1 MTEPDPAARLVA
13 AIQGAVAEHAFGTAM
28 KLAEPINAGL
38 FDAAGK
44 PMVMTDASFLASS
57 AGALAAVRQFFGNR
71 WRAGDVAITN
81 DPDAGAANACEMI
94 VVAPIFAAGTAPAAW
109 ALARARVPDFGG
121 WELGGYSPQAVDRWA
136 EGARIEPAKLVVGGA
151 WRREV
156 GDMLRLN
163 SRTPILTLRIATI
176 LTEIARSIAA
186 SWHAAEENER
196 GIVAAEI
203 AAAVASESEKIDRA
217 FQTLSRSKQRTEQPV
232 HVPIPSEPIAPITVE
247 MRYDGARLHV
257 ALSGPAVSPLP
268 INLGRYGAPD
278 IVIGAVSAG
287 FAPRR
292 LTTAAIL
299 DRLAIEVPEPNLL
312 AAPLPATV
320 GLGRETTGQAVFR
333 GVLAALSASGLHAD
347 TDVAWQAYCR
357 TALGGRL
364 DYSTGKLSAEMAAA
378 IRISEAAE
386 ACR

>member
-1 MTEPDPAARLVA
+1 MPESNPAARLVA
-13 AIQGAVAEHAFGTAM
+13 AIQGAIEQHPLGTTM

-38 FDAAGK
+38 FDGAGK
-44 PMVMTDASFLASS
+44 PMVVTDASFLASS

-71 WRAGDVAITN
+71 WRTGDVAITN
-81 DPDAGAANACEMI
+81 DADAGAANACEMI

-163 SRTPILTLRIATI
+163 SRTPTLTLRIAMI
-176 LTEIARSIAA
+176 LTETARSIAA
-186 SWHAAEENER
+186 SWHAAQGIER
-196 GIVAAEI
+196 GTIEAEI

-217 FQTLSRSKQRTEQPV
+217 FKTLSRSKQRIEQPV
-232 HVPIPSEPIAPITVE
+232 RVPIPSEPIAPITVA
-247 MRYDGARLHV
+247 MRYDGVRLHV
-257 ALSGPAVSPLP
+257 ALSGPAASPLP
-268 INLGRYGAPD
+268 INLGRYGAQD

-299 DRLAIEVPEPNLL
+299 DRVVIEVPEPSLL

-333 GVLAALSASGLHAD
+333 GVLAALSANGLYVDAD
-347 TDVAWQAYCR
+347 AAWQAYCR

-364 DYSTGKLSAEMAAA
+364 DFSTGRLSAEMAAA
-378 IRISEAAE
+378 IRNLEAAE
-386 ACR
+386 ACG